1 MQLTTALLAVLCSQA
16 HAAISFGQQEK
27 LYDREN
33 HHIAWW
39 EGQSACSQNSA
50 VELGYASV
58 NLCSMKFKLPD
69 HAAYCG
75 TNDLAIYR
83 ADGSLYGKCSG
94 RDYGKKIDCG
104 AVDHDVVKHYV
115 CG

>member
-1 MQLTTALLAVLCSQA
+1 MPVF
-16 HAAISFGQQEK
+16 H
-27 LYDREN
+27 LY
-33 HHIAWW
+33 
-39 EGQSACSQNSA
+39 GSAQFTNID
-50 VELGYASV
+50 L
-58 NLCSMKFKLPD
+58 D